1 MSNKNAK
8 NAVNAPDVHVV
19 APSNMGKGLVWND
32 KIKQYEV
39 TGGLTVSPDA
49 GNLIEQRKNGIYY
62 GTVAPEE
69 LRDLYVSS
77 VSGNDSNPGTREAP
91 LRTIQAAVEKLKDAP
106 VRYTIWLHKSET
118 FEWVYKDLDY
128 PIITFS
134 VYGAENTHPFSVPAN
149 AYYRGHLAMSFPRP
163 IVKVQV
169 KENGGFMKRHHFSAK
184 ELTFLGIKFE
194 INNTAVNDNFS
205 LPGHFAGFVN
215 TPTGVTEFQG
225 CIINVT
231 GRAVSGQGAGGYR
244 NDSLTRCKTLT
255 FLHCHTDTGMQP
267 YPDGSTL
274 AYTYIGPTIQYS
286 RSNEN
291 GVLQGYG
298 QAPDYQVYATKAFV
312 STLNLRNI
320 AYDFAYDQTTKSLFG
335 INVNFDIF
343 RNA

>member
-32 KIKQYEV
+32 KTKQYEV

-49 GNLIEQRKNGIYY
+49 GNQIEQRNNGIYY
-62 GTVAPEE
+62 GTVAPDEV
-69 LRDLYVSS
+69 RDLYVSS

-91 LRTIQAAVEKLKDAP
+91 LRTIQAAVDKLKDTP

-118 FEWVYKDLDY
+118 FEWVHKDLQY
-128 PIITFS
+128 PTITFS
-134 VYGAENTHPFSVPAN
+134 VYGAETTHPFSVPAN

-163 IVKVQV
+163 VVKIQV
-169 KENGGFMKRHHFSAK
+169 KEKQGFMMRHYLTAQN
-184 ELTFLGIKFE
+184 LTFLGIKFE
-194 INNTAVNDNFS
+194 INNTAINDNFT

-215 TPTGVTEFQG
+215 TITGKTEFEG
-225 CIINVT
+225 CVINVT
-231 GRAVSGQGAGGYR
+231 GRATHGSGAGLYR
-244 NDSLTRCKTLT
+244 NDSLTRCKTIS

-267 YPDGSTL
+267 YPDGTTL

-286 RSNEN
+286 RSN
-291 GVLQGYG
+291 GDGILQGYG
-298 QAPDYQVYATKAFV
+298 QAPDYQVYATLDFV
-312 STLNLRNI
+312 SKLNLRNI
-320 AYDFAYDQTTKSLFG
+320 AYDFAYDQATKSLFG
-335 INVNFDIF
+335 ITVNFDIF